1 MSKQDNDQQ
10 QDLTE
15 FGGGS
20 AETGTD
26 ESDSESTAG
35 VESFSPELFE
45 DPDEAFAPDETETD
59 EQDALNEV
67 FKEYLSEIDGKLVEA
82 GWLFLPNKSIEYGKV
97 DQSMLNHTRNLVFFL
112 HRLATQ
118 AEAAGLPPIS
128 PNELRDLIALAVI
141 HDYHKLREED
151 ESRAERFDITLAELE
166 PFIDEIGLQEFSKEP
181 SVDDSELT
189 IRDFRS
195 CTVDH
200 HATDNAKSTNVTLK
214 WKDYRPL
221 IRLADGMAS
230 STTPETAANS
240 RAQEQFE
247 KCFPSAD
254 VELSYHRLDHV
265 SGIFTNLLNA
275 AISKNLEEKFG
286 YTLLT
291 IYQDG
296 CVYLSP
302 TESSPEPT
310 DEFINSV
317 YEILS
322 QNISESH
329 PTYSNADLL
338 AKDIGTVSLGHY
350 SLNASEFFYAGSQ
363 RVTQAI
369 VTKGVTDGSADEE
382 PTDSALESMELLE
395 DDLGQELYKTS
406 QLYGIARFVSTLR
419 RGILPDFL
427 NDTGMT
433 SDEGIRTTG
442 RVLGLSDQTAEDL
455 ISLSTESKERLV
467 SGNKWEFSYGFAQ
480 ALLKKYGEGPKIRE
494 ARSEIIENIE
504 SGLDSLI
511 ENGDWKEHLR
521 ESYSGGYRT
530 EVVSFIKKHLRI
542 RSNPQQEIDSLTDT
556 YHQYAETSR
565 RGRICSLCSG
575 GLSESHNLGD
585 MQPSADVTMVR
596 GGFTNRDPIGSGKR
610 DNRVTC
616 IPCQIELSLRG
627 AASSNRY
634 NGRLFIHLAPDY
646 FYTPFAWRLF
656 SRIINRFTGESRVR
670 IGRLAEEVFDIEEL
684 EAFNEVLTELTQSEG
699 GRPMLDSLSGGF
711 DQEAQYGA
719 QVVGYFK
726 DLYSDEGNDTEF
738 QFFGAFLALT
748 ISAYTGMRVY
758 LSSSPIPEMRS
769 RDFQEFV
776 KIGSGFTQVSHFYG
790 ESVSLSTLQDRL
802 QAAASLIKLGHA
814 LQSDSRNDSLFAKY
828 LRVTRNEL
836 LPGSH
841 LLKRAAQSSSEG
853 PYIPALMRYAVTL
866 DEQAGIKQF
875 GSNMSDTPHSR
886 ITQLADLAY
895 DAIRPASG
903 HGRKPHRVERVFR
916 ESVKAVS
923 KTGDQ
928 LSRDDYVMLVS
939 GRLQKMLD
947 RQAGD
952 SVYPVSAEDS
962 NAGTPLQDRIEEY
975 AGFFV
980 DEILY
985 GIANGRPSQLKRL
998 ENNLSDGFFG
1008 ATLRA
1013 ESEYYD
1019 ARDEES
1025 QDDDADDTRSNQ

>member
-1 MSKQDNDQQ
+1 MNKQDNNQQ
-10 QDLTE
+10 QNLTE
-15 FGGGS
+15 FGGES

-26 ESDSESTAG
+26 ESNNESTAG

-59 EQDALNEV
+59 DQAALNDV
-67 FKEYLSEIDGKLVEA
+67 FKEYLSDIDGKLIEA

-118 AEAAGLPPIS
+118 AEKAGLPPIS

-151 ESRAERFDITLAELE
+151 EIQAQRFDITLAEIE
-166 PFIDEIGLQEFSKEP
+166 PFIDEIGLQEFSKDP

-200 HATDNAKSTNVTLK
+200 HATDNAKPTGGTLK

-230 STTPETAANS
+230 STTPEMAANS
-240 RAQEQFE
+240 RAQEQFG
-247 KCFPSAD
+247 KCFPAAD
-254 VELSYHRLDHV
+254 VELAYHRTDHV

-275 AISKNLEEKFG
+275 AVSDYLEAEFG

-296 CVYLSP
+296 CVYLAP
-302 TESSPEPT
+302 KESRPDPT
-310 DEFINSV
+310 DEMISEI
-317 YEILS
+317 YKILS
-322 QNISESH
+322 ENISDSH
-329 PTYSNADLL
+329 PTYSDTDIL
-338 AKDIGTVSLGHY
+338 AESIGTVNLGHY
-350 SLNASEFFYAGSQ
+350 SLNASDFFYAGSQ
-363 RVTQAI
+363 RMVQAI
-369 VTKGVTDGSADEE
+369 VKKGVNDGSIDDD
-382 PTDSALESMELLE
+382 PTDPALESIELLE
-395 DDLGQELYKTS
+395 QDLDDELYKTS
-406 QLYGIARFVSTLR
+406 QLYGVARFVSTLR
-419 RGILPDFL
+419 RGILPEFL
-427 NDTGMT
+427 SNTGMK
-433 SDEGIRTTG
+433 SEEGIRTTG
-442 RVLGLSDQTAEDL
+442 RILGLPDRVAENL
-455 ISLSTESKERLV
+455 ISLPSSSKERLV
-467 SGNKWEFSYGFAQ
+467 SGNKWEFSYAFAQ
-480 ALLKKYGEGPKIRE
+480 ALLEKHGQGSKFRE
-494 ARSEIIENIE
+494 SEPEIIHNIE
-504 SGLDSLI
+504 SGLNSLTDD
-511 ENGDWKEHLR
+511 EDWMEILR

-530 EVVSFIKKHLRI
+530 EVVSFIKKNLRI
-542 RSNPQQEIDSLTDT
+542 GSNQQIKIDTLTDT
-556 YHQYAETSR
+556 FYQYAGTSR

-585 MQPSADVTMVR
+585 MQPSEDVTMIR

-627 AASSNRY
+627 AASSNRF
-634 NGRLFIHLAPDY
+634 NDRLFIHLSPDY
-646 FYTPFAWRLF
+646 FHTPFAWRLF
-656 SRIINRFTGESRVR
+656 SRIINRFTGENQVR
-670 IGRLAEEVFDIEEL
+670 ISRLAEEVFNIENIDS
-684 EAFNEVLTELTQSEG
+684 FNEVLQELTKSEG

-711 DQEAQYGA
+711 DHEAQYGA

-726 DLYSDEGNDTEF
+726 DLYSDEGNDTEY
-738 QFFGAFLALT
+738 QFFGAFLAVT

-776 KIGSGFTQVSHFYG
+776 KISGGFTQISDFYG
-790 ESVSLSTLQDRL
+790 ESVPLSALQDRL
-802 QAAASLIKLGHA
+802 QAAASLIKLGYA
-814 LQSDSRNDSLFAKY
+814 LQGDSRKDSLFAKY

-841 LLKRAAQSSSEG
+841 LLKRAAQSSNDG

-886 ITQLADLAY
+886 ITQLANLAY

-1019 ARDEES
+1019 ERDEES
-1025 QDDDADDTRSNQ
+1025 QDNDADDNRSNQ